1 MPSLCLQTGE
11 AIGRVA
17 ASASDRRSNRS
28 NSNSRGQPTQP
39 QTLQG
44 SRRIQISSETRRDG
58 SRAAAD
64 EQVEIAISRAKLRRH
79 PLPRNRS
86 QQAVEQQRVRP
97 RRVNSERRVASA
109 AAVVAAG

>member
-1 MPSLCLQTGE
+1 MPPLCLQTGE

-17 ASASDRRSNRS
+17 ASASDKRSNSS
-28 NSNSRGQPTQP
+28 NSNSRAQPTQA

-44 SRRIQISSETRRDG
+44 SRRIRTSSETRRDG

-64 EQVEIAISRAKLRRH
+64 ERVEIAISRAKLRRP

-86 QQAVEQQRVRP
+86 QQALVQPTVRP
-97 RRVNSERRVASA
+97 RRVNNERRVASA
-109 AAVVAAG
+109 VAVAEAG